1 MTCPSTKAEEMEM
14 VSRPSQSRSSHRG
27 VRFGRMIRLTLAS
40 VFCLSAFTGEKIA
53 NGFHPSQSHR
63 RRRCHRGRTSLHV
76 VRRPLRP
83 ASTEKKLAD
92 RKAII
97 KSRQNEA
104 LQDPTLLTDLS
115 LSECKELH
123 PNSKRALV
131 EDMGL
136 VTMTEVQAK
145 TFSAALAGKDILAR
159 ARTGTGKTLAF
170 LVPVVERILSN
181 PTFLPG
187 KAISCLVIAPTREL
201 TIQIGQEAES
211 LLLHHSDLSVQVMY
225 GGVSIARDVNVLNR
239 RLPSILVATPGRLL
253 DHLHETKI
261 KGKKFSDDIVASTDI
276 VVLDEVDRLLDT
288 GFRKEIQKILSYLPR
303 KDKRQTMLFS
313 ATIPKGL
320 KRVMRESMRDD
331 YVEVDCVRNGTITSS
346 TNLRVSQSHVILPD
360 MDSVIP
366 SIYTLLKKTSEDKPF
381 KVVVFFPTARMVS
394 FFASFLRDG
403 FQHPIIDLHSKKSQ
417 ASRETASKIFRE
429 AKSAILFTS
438 DLSARGIDYPDI
450 THVIQIGIPESRDH
464 FIHRLGRTARAGK
477 EGTGLLVLF
486 PFESQFLSELR
497 GLNVPQNSELTEMLQ
512 QPIDLALQPWS
523 IQNLSRVQ
531 SGGNK
536 LASSAQLA
544 YLAFLG
550 YYLGRANRIS
560 LNKADIVKLSNEFS
574 KALGL
579 AHVPAI
585 SRRLVSKME
594 LSGIPGVVSDVDE

>member
-1 MTCPSTKAEEMEM
+1 M
-14 VSRPSQSRSSHRG
+14 
-27 VRFGRMIRLTLAS
+27 S
-40 VFCLSAFTGEKIA
+40 VFGLSAFTGERIA
-53 NGFHPSQSHR
+53 YGFQPSQSHR
-63 RRRCHRGRTSLHV
+63 RKRCHQGRTTLNV

-97 KSRQNEA
+97 ESRQNEA
-104 LQDPTLLTDLS
+104 LRDPTLLTELS
-115 LSECKELH
+115 FSECKELH

-145 TFSAALAGKDILAR
+145 TFAAALAGKDILAR

-181 PTFLPG
+181 PKFFPG
-187 KAISCLVIAPTREL
+187 KAIGCLVIAPTREL
-201 TIQIGQEAES
+201 AIQIGHEAEK

-225 GGVSIARDVNVLNR
+225 GGVTIARDVNVLNK

-253 DHLHETKI
+253 DHLQETKI
-261 KGKKFSDDIVASTDI
+261 KGKKFSDDIMATTDI
-276 VVLDEVDRLLDT
+276 VVLDEIDRLLDT
-288 GFRKEIQKILSYLPR
+288 GFRKEVQKILSYLPR

-320 KRVMRESMRDD
+320 KGVMRESMRDD
-331 YVEVDCVRNGTITSS
+331 YVEVDCVQNGTMATS
-346 TNLRVSQSHVILPD
+346 TNLRVSQSHVILPS

-366 SIYTLLKKTSEDKPF
+366 SIYSLLIHASKEKPF

-394 FFASFLRDG
+394 FFASFLQDG
-403 FQHPIIDLHSKKSQ
+403 FQHPIVELHSKKSQ
-417 ASRETASKIFRE
+417 SSRETASKVFRE

-438 DLSARGIDYPDI
+438 DLSARGIDFPDI
-450 THVIQIGIPESRDH
+450 THVIQIGIPESRNH

-477 EGTGLLVLF
+477 DGTGLLVLF
-486 PFESQFLSELR
+486 PFESQFMSELR
-497 GLNVPQNSELTEMLQ
+497 GLDVPQNSELTEMLQ
-512 QPIDLALQPWS
+512 QPIDLASEPWS
-523 IQNLSRVQ
+523 MQNLSRVQ

-550 YYLGRANRIS
+550 YYLGQANRIR
-560 LNKADIVKLSNEFS
+560 LNKTDVVKLSNAFS
-574 KALGL
+574 RALGL

-585 SRRLVSKME
+585 SHRLVTKME
-594 LSGIPGVVSDVDE
+594 LNGISGVFSDVDE